1 MDLSEKIDKIV
12 SKTKLGIFS
21 QFGCSDFKLELC
33 EKLHSYQI
41 VQKIKFEG
49 DSGEVE
55 LKICFQR
62 PSWTKYMR
70 QYRKTLIST
79 FQQLSTSIKKKLSQR
94 EY

>member
-1 MDLSEKIDKIV
+1 MTNLDLSEKIGKIV
-12 SKTKLGIFS
+12 SKTKLGTFQ

-55 LKICFQR
+55 TKICFQR
-62 PSWTKYMR
+62 PSWTKYTR
-70 QYRKTLIST
+70 EYGKTLIST
-79 FQQLSTSIKKKLSQR
+79 ASIRKV
-94 EY
+94 